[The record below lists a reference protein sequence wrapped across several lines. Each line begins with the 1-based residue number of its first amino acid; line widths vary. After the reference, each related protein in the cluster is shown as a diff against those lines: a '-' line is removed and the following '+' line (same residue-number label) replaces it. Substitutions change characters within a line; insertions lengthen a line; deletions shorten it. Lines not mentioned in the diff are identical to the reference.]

1 MHLAGFSFV
10 DANKCKLWIN
20 VNSPV
25 ESDVDVFVREVS
37 RLPTFNSTLSTPFH
51 ELMFRKNIARVIDFM
66 VFPSLFV
73 LSVWLPVRSLRKR
86 HVAGWRQALVIAG
99 ISGVWLIM
107 LHVTPPI
114 YLPGIFGPTFAT
126 IWESNAGARFSAIF
140 LIALTSL
147 VLASLIFLSFSLRWL
162 VLRMCAVRR

>member
-10 DANKCKLWIN
+10 DANKCKLWRN

-25 ESDVDVFVREVS
+25 ESDVDERCRVW
-37 RLPTFNSTLSTPFH
+37 PTFNSTLSTPFH

-126 IWESNAGARFSAIF
+126 IWESSAGARFFAIF
-140 LIALTSL
+140 LMALTSL